1 MIIRNILLLSVLSLA
16 VFVSSTSISSVQ
28 NENKPLKEYS
38 RLIEFIKTA
47 NIEEPLYAFDAFE
60 KKLDPAVHQLNLA
73 YFEEDPELL
82 RKIRFELNTEEL
94 RWKLENFKRRLLFVP
109 EIRKEYATLF
119 KGYCDDV
126 IDFVLT
132 KTQLQNPFS
141 ALMTLNDEK
150 PKLPEADA
158 GITAFLVHN
167 IAEEYVYSYGF
178 YDSQQ
183 KKVVIE
189 LDQKVFI
196 GEVGSYSS
204 SISQAEDG
212 TFVFARNNYTIWQ
225 NSAKNPYTALM
236 VPVEETFHIS
246 LRDYTQKAIREKL
259 VSDSVHS
266 IVEVNRIVDEWIA
279 IEEAI
284 VGGLVYGLLPEFLS
298 QSVTNFQPA
307 WIEADLASKRK
318 MKRYRYLNKGIQVV
332 AELGINKSIDL
343 YRLDP
348 RAFRNLLTG
357 NPETGSH
364 L

>member
-1 MIIRNILLLSVLSLA
+1 VP
-16 VFVSSTSISSVQ
+16 
-28 NENKPLKEYS
+28 NETEPLKEYS

-47 NIEEPLYAFDAFE
+47 NIEEPLYPFDAFE
-60 KKLDPAVHQLNLA
+60 KEMDPDVHRSNLA
-73 YFEEDPELL
+73 YFEKDPDLL

-109 EIRKEYATLF
+109 EIRKEYAALF
-119 KGYCDDV
+119 KSYCDDV

-141 ALMTLNDEK
+141 ALMTLNDEN
-150 PKLPEADA
+150 PELPETDT

-167 IAEEYVYSYGF
+167 LAEEYVYSYGF
-178 YDSQQ
+178 YGSQQ

-259 VSDSVHS
+259 VSDSVQS
-266 IVEVNRIVDEWIA
+266 IVDVNRIVDEWIA

-284 VGGLVYGLLPEFLS
+284 VGGLVYGLLPEFLT
-298 QSVTNFQPA
+298 QSVTNFQPT
-307 WIEADLASKRK
+307 WIEADLASKRT
-318 MKRYRYLNKGIQVV
+318 MKRYRYLYKGIQVV
-332 AELGINKSIDL
+332 AKLGIKKSIDL
-343 YRLDP
+343 YRQNP
-348 RAFRNLLTG
+348 HAFRNLLTG
-357 NPETGSH
+357 NPETGSQ